1 MIDNLNI
8 ALFIICLGLSAFF
21 SGSEIALVSIN
32 HAKTRALLESRK
44 RGAKAIAKLKQNTDH
59 LLITI
64 LVGNNIANIGAAS
77 IATAVALNIYGDIGV
92 GIATGVVTIL
102 MLVFGE
108 IGPKTYAAKNP
119 EKVALFAAKF
129 ILVLSYIL
137 TPVFWIYDGIKRL
150 FRIDAELAPAV
161 TEEEIKQWIDVGEES
176 GTIEEEEHEMLYRV
190 FRFSDTVAREI
201 MTPRGDVCM
210 IEHTKNLQD
219 AVAMFNE
226 TGFTRLPVYSED
238 TDNITG
244 ILNVKDIFSAIYEK
258 NAGATIDD
266 LVYEPYFVPETK
278 KIDDLLNEL
287 QHRKMQIALVA
298 DEYGSFA
305 GLITM
310 EDILEELVGE
320 IMDEFDEEEPEIR
333 DISEGVYIIN
343 AAAPVTKIND
353 ALSLN
358 LPAEESYK
366 SMGGLIFNR
375 LGHIPKTGE
384 IITLDNGITM
394 QVLRMRGRKIVEIQV
409 TLPENFRRDDAGTQ
423 ESSDEEF

>member
-1 MIDNLNI
+1 MIENLSI
-8 ALFIICLGLSAFF
+8 ALFVICLGLSAFF

-102 MLVFGE
+102 MLIFGE

-129 ILVLSYIL
+129 ILILSYIL
-137 TPVFWIYDGIKRL
+137 TPVFLIYDGLKKL
-150 FRIDAELAPAV
+150 FKIDAELAPTV

-210 IEHTKNLQD
+210 IEHTKNLED

-258 NAGATIDD
+258 KAGATIDD

-287 QHRKMQIALVA
+287 QNRKMQIALVA

-343 AAAPVTKIND
+343 AVAPIGKIND
-353 ALSLN
+353 VLSLD
-358 LPAEESYK
+358 LPTEESYK
-366 SMGGLIFNR
+366 TMGGLIINR
-375 LGHIPKTGE
+375 LGHIPRSNE
-384 IITLDNGITM
+384 VITLENGITM

-409 TLPENFRRDDAGTQ
+409 TIPKEYNADAGY
-423 ESSDEEF
+423 EEYDAEEGE

>member
-8 ALFIICLGLSAFF
+8 ALFVICLGLSAFF

-44 RGAKAIAKLKQNTDH
+44 RGARAIAKLKQNTDH

-102 MLVFGE
+102 MLIFGE
-108 IGPKTYAAKNP
+108 IGPKTYSAKNP

-137 TPVFWIYDGIKRL
+137 TPVFLIYDGLKKL
-150 FRIDAELAPAV
+150 FKIDAELAPTV

-210 IEHTKNLQD
+210 IEHTKNLED

-226 TGFTRLPVYSED
+226 TGFTRLPVYSEE

-258 NAGATIDD
+258 KAGTTIDD

-287 QHRKMQIALVA
+287 QNRKMQIALVA

-343 AAAPVTKIND
+343 AVAPIGKIND

-358 LPAEESYK
+358 LPTEESYK
-366 SMGGLIFNR
+366 TMGGLITNR
-375 LGHIPKTGE
+375 LGHIPKSNE
-384 IITLDNGITM
+384 VITLENGITM

-409 TLPENFRRDDAGTQ
+409 TVPKKCDTDAD
-423 ESSDEEF
+423 SEEYDNEEGE

>member
-1 MIDNLNI
+1 MIENLSI
-8 ALFIICLGLSAFF
+8 ALFVICLALSAFF

-32 HAKTRALLESRK
+32 HAKTRALLESK
-44 RGAKAIAKLKQNTDH
+44 TRGAKAIALLKRNTDH

-64 LVGNNIANIGAAS
+64 LVGNNIANIAAAS
-77 IATAVALNIYGDIGV
+77 IATAVAVNIYGDIGI

-102 MLVFGE
+102 MLIFGE
-108 IGPKTYAAKNP
+108 IGPKTYSAKNP
-119 EKVALFAAKF
+119 EKVALFGARF

-137 TPVFWIYDGIKRL
+137 TPVFWIYDGIKKL
-150 FRIDAELAPAV
+150 FKIDAELAPTV

-190 FRFSDTVAREI
+190 FRFSDTTAREV

-210 IEHTKNLQD
+210 IEHSKTPED
-219 AVAMFNE
+219 AVAVFNE

-238 TDNITG
+238 TDNIIG

-258 NAGATIDD
+258 KEGVTVENLA
-266 LVYEPYFVPETK
+266 YEPYFVPETK

-287 QHRKMQIALVA
+287 RTSKMQIALVA
-298 DEYGSFA
+298 DEYGTFA

-333 DISEGVYIIN
+333 DISEGTYIIN
-343 AAAPVTKIND
+343 AVAPVTKIND
-353 ALSLN
+353 ALSLD
-358 LPAEESYK
+358 LPTEETYQSV
-366 SMGGLIFNR
+366 GGLITDR

-384 IITLDNGITM
+384 VITLDNGITM

-409 TLPENFRRDDAGTQ
+409 TIPNNVCADAD
-423 ESSDEEF
+423 DEEYGAEYGE